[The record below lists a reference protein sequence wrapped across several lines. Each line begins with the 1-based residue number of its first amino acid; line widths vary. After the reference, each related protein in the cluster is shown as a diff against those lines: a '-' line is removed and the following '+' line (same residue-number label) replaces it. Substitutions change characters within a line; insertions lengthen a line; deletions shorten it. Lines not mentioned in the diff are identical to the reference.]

1 MTSLTT
7 VLCPVDGSDLSD
19 RALAFA
25 ADLCRSTGAALVV
38 LTVRPY
44 VATPALWL
52 AAPAATAFDSPDA
65 RARALETLRES
76 VTRVIDP
83 SLVTFVVTEG
93 DTVREIVRVATE
105 QQADAIVVATHGLSG
120 FDRLVLGSVT
130 EKLLRKTPCP
140 LWVVPPS
147 ATRGR
152 SLGEAPVVVC
162 GLDRSE
168 SSRGAIAHA
177 AELAQQPG
185 GTLVLV
191 HAFEDFSNEDQ
202 RFAHHFNSDACW
214 RAAEPEIRAAYEEM
228 LPEELR
234 SAGGYELV
242 TMRGRPYRVL
252 IDVARAR
259 RATAMVV
266 GAAGWNPPLGST
278 AVHVVR
284 QAECPVLVIPA

>member
-1 MTSLTT
+1 VSPITT
-7 VLCPVDGSDLSD
+7 VVCPVDGSDLSD

-38 LTVRPY
+38 LMVRPY
-44 VATPALWL
+44 VTMPALWL
-52 AAPAATAFDSPDA
+52 AAPAATALDTPGA
-65 RARALETLRES
+65 HARALETLRDS

-83 SLVTFVVTEG
+83 SLARFVVTEG
-93 DTVREIVRVATE
+93 DVVSEIVRVATE
-105 QQADAIVVATHGLSG
+105 EQADAVVVATHGLSG

-147 ATRGR
+147 AAR
-152 SLGEAPVVVC
+152 SRPIGDSPVVVC
-162 GLDRSE
+162 GLDRSQ
-168 SSRGAIAHA
+168 SSRNAIAHA
-177 AELAQQPG
+177 AELARQPG
-185 GTLVLV
+185 ASLVLV
-191 HAFEDFSNEDQ
+191 HAFEDFSNEDP

-214 RAAEPEIRAAYEEM
+214 RAAEPEIRAAYQAI

-234 SAGGYELV
+234 SAGRHELV

-252 IDVARAR
+252 LEVAHAR
-259 RATAMVV
+259 GADAIVI

-284 QAECPVLVIPA
+284 QAECPVLVVPA